1 MYGKSFYTKTL
12 LKKFE
17 AQEKGRKRTLNKHT
31 AFILLLPH
39 ETLKDQKHIVIK
51 WYLISPLFIFLKPAL
66 GVHYVVWLF
75 DE

>member
-1 MYGKSFYTKTL
+1 MEKVFYTKTL

-17 AQEKGRKRTLNKHT
+17 AQEKGRKRTLNEHT

-39 ETLKDQKHIVIK
+39 EALKDQKHIVIK
-51 WYLISPLFIFLKPAL
+51 WYLISPLFIFVKPAL